1 MFKKYI
7 DKIIAE
13 RGKTFDVSRLLEL
26 MVGSLTFAIDTY
38 AGNLD
43 YINQILESCV
53 SILKNT
59 PINNEDKNC
68 MRILVKLLSI
78 PLEKHS
84 LAVLSMN
91 QYPVLM
97 QYMNFANKRVVSL
110 KIVKSVLKTL
120 TPLND

>member
-1 MFKKYI
+1 M
-7 DKIIAE
+7 A
-13 RGKTFDVSRLLEL
+13 
-26 MVGSLTFAIDTY
+26 
-38 AGNLD
+38 
-43 YINQILESCV
+43 
-53 SILKNT
+53 ILKNT

-91 QYPVLM
+91 QYPALM

-110 KIVKSVLKTL
+110 KIVKSVLKTQ
-120 TPLND
+120 TPLNQ

>member
-1 MFKKYI
+1 MDIFKLFKKYI
-7 DKIIAE
+7 DKIIEE

-38 AGNLD
+38 SGNLD

-53 SILKNT
+53 AILKNT

-84 LAVLSMN
+84 LAVLTMN

-97 QYMNFANKRVVSL
+97 
-110 KIVKSVLKTL
+110 
-120 TPLND
+120 